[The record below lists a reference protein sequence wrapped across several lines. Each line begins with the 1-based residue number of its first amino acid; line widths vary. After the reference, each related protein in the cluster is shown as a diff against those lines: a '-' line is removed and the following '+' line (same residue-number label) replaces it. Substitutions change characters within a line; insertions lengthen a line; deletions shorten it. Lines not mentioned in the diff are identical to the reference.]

1 MKTEKTLNT
10 KRLVLLALLSAIVIV
25 LQLLAIYTRP
35 LFPVFA
41 ISLVLMP
48 IVVGAG
54 LIGPKAGAWLGLVF
68 GLAVLLSGD
77 AAAFMT
83 IDAFGTIVVVLVKGM
98 LAGFLSAVVYKLIA
112 SENKIWAAVAAAV
125 VCPLVNTGVFIIG
138 VYIFFLPAVSEWG
151 LAAGFENVTSFI
163 FLGMVGFNFIME
175 MIINLV
181 LCPSIIRLV
190 EYGQERK
197 AN

>member
-10 KRLVLLALLSAIVIV
+10 QKLVLLALLSAIVIV

-35 LFPVFA
+35 LFPAFA

-48 IVVGAG
+48 IVVGAA
-54 LIGPKAGAWLGLVF
+54 LIGVEAGAWLGLVF

-83 IDAFGTIVVVLVKGM
+83 IDPFGTIVVVLAKGV
-98 LAGFLSAVVYKLIA
+98 LAGLFSALVYKLLA
-112 SENKIWAAVAAAV
+112 GKNKTWAAIVAAV
-125 VCPLVNTGVFIIG
+125 VCPLVNTGVFVLG
-138 VYIFFLPAVSEWG
+138 VYLFFLPTVSAWG
-151 LAAGFENVTSFI
+151 LTAGFENVTTFI
-163 FLGMVGFNFIME
+163 FIGMIGINFLVE
-175 MIINLV
+175 MTINLV

-190 EYGQERK
+190 HYGQERR
-197 AN
+197 AA